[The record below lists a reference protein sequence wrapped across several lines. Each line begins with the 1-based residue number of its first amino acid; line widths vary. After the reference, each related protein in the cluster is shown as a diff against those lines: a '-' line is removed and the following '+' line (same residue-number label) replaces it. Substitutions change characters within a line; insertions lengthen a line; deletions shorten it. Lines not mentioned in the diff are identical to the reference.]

1 MSVEVDDWA
10 HAEARVMP
18 LRLAVFVDEQGVPA
32 SIERDRFDEIS
43 RHAWVMDGEG
53 DVVATGRLLP
63 DGHIG
68 RMAVRA
74 DCRRQGLG
82 ARVLQALISEA
93 QRLGMK
99 SLVLNAQTHAL
110 DFYRRH
116 GFSPEGGEFIEAGL
130 PHRCMRRNLE
140 R

>member
-1 MSVEVDDWA
+1 MKIEVGDWA
-10 HAEARVMP
+10 CAEARVMP
-18 LRLAVFVDEQGVPA
+18 LRIAVFVDEQGVPA
-32 SIERDRFDEIS
+32 SIERDSFDEVS
-43 RHAWVMDGEG
+43 RHAWVVDDAG
-53 DVVATGRLLP
+53 DIVATGRLLP

-74 DCRRQGLG
+74 DCRRRGLG

-99 SLVLNAQTHAL
+99 TLALNAQTHAL

-116 GFSPEGGEFIEAGL
+116 GFSPEGAEFTEAGL
-130 PHRCMRRNLE
+130 PHQAMRRELKA
-140 R
+140 